1 MSDSSTAVPSSNG
14 SFDVSDLSSFISTYD
29 PKAVTAVP
37 SVEGSFD
44 PQEITNNL
52 IESRLD
58 ATASC
63 PLGFICDGL
72 RQANCT
78 NIRAVTVAM
87 GFGDV
92 HGGGY
97 CPEGV
102 DTLQICPVGHYCP
115 SPEIKEPCP
124 PGYFCPHKTAKPEII
139 CQVRVPTTRNAFV
152 CCYMVTLISAF
163 IVHSHLWMRQQ

>member
-1 MSDSSTAVPSSNG
+1 M
-14 SFDVSDLSSFISTYD
+14 SDLSSLVSTVD
-29 PKAVTAVP
+29 PKAAIGVS
-37 SVEGSFD
+37 SVAASFD
-44 PQEITNNL
+44 TQVITNFL
-52 IESRLD
+52 TESRLN

-78 NIRAVTVAM
+78 NIRALTIAM

-102 DTLQICPVGHYCP
+102 DTLQVCPVGHYCP
-115 SPEIKEPCP
+115 TPEIKEPCP
-124 PGYFCPHKTAKPEII
+124 PGHFCPHKTAKPEII
-139 CQVRVPTTRNAFV
+139 CQVRVATTRNSFE
-152 CCYMVTLISAF
+152 CYLVTLIINAF
-163 IVHSHLWMRQQ
+163 SVYHHLWM

>member
-1 MSDSSTAVPSSNG
+1 MSDSSSAVPYSDG
-14 SFDVSDLSSFISTYD
+14 SFFDVSDVSSLVSIVGQ
-29 PKAVTAVP
+29 KAATGVSSVTA
-37 SVEGSFD
+37 SLN
-44 PQEITNNL
+44 PQEIANNL
-52 IESRLD
+52 IESRPN
-58 ATASC
+58 ASASC

-78 NIRAVTVAM
+78 NIRALTIAM

-102 DTLQICPVGHYCP
+102 DRLHICPVGHYCP
-115 SPEIKEPCP
+115 TPEIKEPCP

-139 CQVRVPTTRNAFV
+139 CEVRGAGKRTWEHFL
-152 CCYMVTLISAF
+152 YTLMIGCDD
-163 IVHSHLWMRQQ
+163 VHRAAG